1 MILLCMRTN
10 LACISEYSLH
20 QNFVVVFVLY
30 MTDFP
35 QLKKCILKPVSVII
49 RRELTMKAISQI
61 APLGE
66 CLFSPLSFLR
76 PLP

>member
-1 MILLCMRTN
+1 MK
-10 LACISEYSLH
+10 
-20 QNFVVVFVLY
+20 
-30 MTDFP
+30 DFP